1 MKRYL
6 FPLIILLSLL
16 TLWAVAT
23 GDLCGLATARDGAG
37 HFPAPTEV
45 LQYLQTNLKS
55 VVLLVIIGTSIGT
68 PLAMLLHRF
77 LTRKTIAMALQ
88 FAAYLLIAWAAFSI
102 ASELSNT
109 PGAPGIHR
117 ISAYCT
123 PMGINIL
130 MLCAVILFAGLPL
143 GAASVSKPGLRRC
156 LITTLFFIYL
166 ILIWGLL
173 TGDLLWLG
181 VGPEEPV
188 WNPYVLPSPGVV
200 GQYLWDNIV
209 NLKIVNAMG
218 VTLKRLLIGYAI
230 GLVLGVPLG
239 MLSAKF
245 KGVNDTLGVL
255 ALGLQ
260 ALPSV
265 CWVPLACIWF
275 GQSESALL
283 FVVIMG
289 TLWSVLLSTQNGM
302 KNVPPIYA
310 RAARTMGSGH
320 LHTLL
325 FVTLPA
331 SAPFVVSGMKQ
342 GWAFAWRSLMAA
354 EIYVA
359 VVGGFGIGQ
368 YLHFGRELQRMYQVV
383 GIMFIIILV
392 GLLADKLLFSP
403 VESWLHRRW
412 GTDKE

>member
-1 MKRYL
+1 MKR
-6 FPLIILLSLL
+6 
-16 TLWAVAT
+16 A
-23 GDLCGLATARDGAG
+23 
-37 HFPAPTEV
+37 
-45 LQYLQTNLKS
+45 
-55 VVLLVIIGTSIGT
+55 
-68 PLAMLLHRF
+68 
-77 LTRKTIAMALQ
+77 
-88 FAAYLLIAWAAFSI
+88 
-102 ASELSNT
+102 
-109 PGAPGIHR
+109 
-117 ISAYCT
+117 
-123 PMGINIL
+123 
-130 MLCAVILFAGLPL
+130 
-143 GAASVSKPGLRRC
+143 
-156 LITTLFFIYL
+156 LITLLFFALL
-166 ILIWGLL
+166 ILIWGIL
-173 TGDLLWLG
+173 TGDLRCIG
-181 VGPEEPV
+181 IGPEEPV
-188 WNPYVLPSPGVV
+188 WNPYVLPSPSVV
-200 GQYLWDNIV
+200 GRYLWDNIL
-209 NLKIVNAMG
+209 NMKIIYAMG
-218 VTLKRLLIGYAI
+218 VTLKRLLIGYLI

-239 MLSAKF
+239 MLSARYRS
-245 KGVNDTLGVL
+245 VNDTLGVL

-275 GQSESALL
+275 GQTESALL

-302 KNVPPIYA
+302 RSVPPIYA
-310 RAARTMGSGH
+310 RAARTMGSSPF
-320 LHTLL
+320 HTLV

-354 EIYVA
+354 EIYVS

-368 YLHFGRELQRMYQVV
+368 YLHFGRELQRMYQVI